1 MNSEASPSTA
11 KTNSTPA
18 EAPAKGAVLDYWN
31 KEEVESMYDKHLLN
45 AEISLVKS
53 WIPRDA
59 KLLDAGCGEGEGTL
73 EYSRAAATVHA
84 ADFSATRLRK
94 AEQLVGNAPNVQF
107 RQVDFRQDY
116 TLDSDYDV
124 VVTQRFL
131 INLMEW
137 KEQQRVITRLIG
149 SLKPGGRLLML
160 EGSQPGVDELNRFRA
175 ACGLPPI
182 PVRWHNRFFDDQEVQ
197 QFVAESG
204 WKLRAVQ
211 GLGGYFLL
219 TRGVRPLLDS
229 NLNWDCEFNRIAAS
243 SGLGELGAFD
253 PVRFSRLKLWVVE
266 R

>member
-1 MNSEASPSTA
+1 M
-11 KTNSTPA
+11 
-18 EAPAKGAVLDYWN
+18 
-31 KEEVESMYDKHLLN
+31 
-45 AEISLVKS
+45 
-53 WIPRDA
+53 
-59 KLLDAGCGEGEGTL
+59 
-73 EYSRAAATVHA
+73 
-84 ADFSATRLRK
+84 
-94 AEQLVGNAPNVQF
+94 
-107 RQVDFRQDY
+107 DFRQDY
-116 TLDSDYDV
+116 ALDSDYDV

-175 ACGLPPI
+175 VCGLPPI
-182 PVRWHNRFFDDQEVQ
+182 PVRWHNRFFDDHEMQ

-243 SGLGELGAFD
+243 PGLGELGAFD

>member
-1 MNSEASPSTA
+1 MNSEASPSTP
-11 KTNSTPA
+11 KIKSTPA

-94 AEQLVGNAPNVQF
+94 AEHLLGNAPNVQF

-116 TLDSDYDV
+116 ALDSDYDV

-175 ACGLPPI
+175 VCGLPPI
-182 PVRWHNRFFDDQEVQ
+182 PVRWHNRFFDDNEMQ

-243 SGLGELGAFD
+243 PGLGELGAFD

>member
-1 MNSEASPSTA
+1 MKP
-11 KTNSTPA
+11 
-18 EAPAKGAVLDYWN
+18 EAPPSLPATDSAPAAAPPPGAVLDYWN
-31 KEEVESMYDKHLLN
+31 QDGVESMYDKHLLN
-45 AEISLVKS
+45 AEINLVKS

-73 EYSRAAATVHA
+73 EYSRVAATVHA
-84 ADFSATRLRK
+84 ADFSVTRLRK
-94 AEQLVGNAPNVQF
+94 AEELLGNAPNVQF
-107 RQVDFRQDY
+107 RQVDFRQPF

-137 KEQQRVITRLIG
+137 EQQRRVITRLTG
-149 SLKPGGRLLML
+149 LLKPGGRLLML

-182 PVRWHNRFFDDQEVQ
+182 PIRWHNRFFDDREME
-197 QFVAESG
+197 QFIANSG

-211 GLGGYFLL
+211 GMGGYFLL

-229 NLNWDCEFNRIAAS
+229 VLNWDCEFNRIAAS
-243 SGLGELGAFD
+243 PGLGELSAFD
-253 PVRFSRLKLWVVE
+253 SLRFSRLKLWVVE